1 MSFFAELKRRRVF
14 RVAGAYIVGAWI
26 VLQVADTLFPALH
39 LPPWTVT
46 LVAAAVILGFPIAL
60 LLGWAFDIT
69 PGGVER
75 TSANGTPMKFPVR
88 AAMVGTMLVAVGV
101 ASFVFVRRR
110 AVASKLDAN
119 AVVVLPFRIAG
130 DASLA
135 VMREGM
141 VDLLSAKLTGEGG
154 PRAIDSRTTMSAWRK
169 KVGNE
174 KDDMPAADAVHL
186 ARSLG
191 AGQVLLGEVLG
202 TGGQVV
208 INARLLSAL
217 DGTTIVKADD
227 KAPEDSM
234 LQMVDRV
241 VAKLLTEGAGQGHRT
256 EALLSESL
264 SAVQAYLEGQR
275 LYRRGDHATAAM
287 KFKAALDE
295 DSTFALAGLG
305 LALARSWSGYG
316 PDFNRGR
323 EVAWTYRERLPL
335 PDREYVVAWL
345 GEKYPEPSAPIE
357 RIRAWQRI
365 VQDAPDRVEAWYA
378 LGDMYYHFG
387 AIANAEN
394 PDDKALE
401 AWRKALEGDSTFVPA
416 ISHQIPVYAGRGD
429 TANVRKVAE
438 LLFQRIQPEMKNRS
452 SVSWLAALSLGDE
465 EWLEQLRQSADTLSG
480 SVIFNSFLE
489 IVLAG
494 LPQTDVPRLIDIMS
508 QKAANPGQIQSG
520 LINASSA
527 LFNMGR
533 PKAALEVLERAKQGP
548 NPDVYNGLILAFSG
562 TYLDVDSAI
571 TARAEAALGE
581 GKDPHDTCVISET
594 RLMRGD
600 PSLARKSL
608 PKLRASVVEKPENAP
623 RVGVCTYSLD
633 AGLKIF
639 DKAPDARA
647 ALARFDSVLLNVHVS
662 QTWREHFAQAST
674 QYHQQLGDLEGA
686 LAASKRVQRDQGF
699 ARAPLLLEGARL
711 AARLGK
717 RDEAIESYKMYLKIR
732 ANPEPG
738 RASEI
743 TAQARSELAA
753 LVGEPN
759 NR

>member
-46 LVAAAVILGFPIAL
+46 LVAAAVIIGFPIAL

-75 TSANGTPMKFPVR
+75 TSPSGTPLRFPVR
-88 AAMVGTMLVAVGV
+88 VAMVGTMLVAVGV

-141 VDLLSAKLTGEGG
+141 VDLLAAKLTGEGG

-202 TGGQVV
+202 TGGKVV

-227 KAPEDSM
+227 TAPADSV
-234 LQMVDRV
+234 LQLVDRV
-241 VAKLLTEGAGQGHRT
+241 VAKLLTERAGQGHRT

-264 SAVQAYLEGQR
+264 TAVQAYLEGQR
-275 LYRRGDHATAAM
+275 LYRRGDHASAAL
-287 KFKAALDE
+287 KFKAALDD

-305 LALARSWSGYG
+305 LALARSWSGFG
-316 PDFNRGR
+316 PDFNRGLQ
-323 EVAWTYRERLPL
+323 AAFTYRDRLPL
-335 PDREYVVAWL
+335 PDREYVIAWL
-345 GEKYPEPSAPIE
+345 GEKYPQPTAPIE
-357 RIRAWQRI
+357 RRRALQRI
-365 VQDAPDRVEAWYA
+365 VEAAPDRVEAWYA
-378 LGDMYYHFG
+378 LGDLYYHMG
-387 AIANAEN
+387 AVMNVPN

-401 AWRKALEGDSTFVPA
+401 AWRKALEGDSAFVPA

-429 TANVRKVAE
+429 TANVRKVAD
-438 LLFQRIQPEMKNRS
+438 LLYQRIQPEMKHRS
-452 SVSWLAALSLGDE
+452 SVAWLAALSLNDN
-465 EWLEQLRQSADTLSG
+465 EWLAQLRQSADTLSG
-480 SVIFNSFLE
+480 SVLFNSFLE

-494 LPQTDVPRLIDIMS
+494 LPQADVPLLMNAMFSRP
-508 QKAANPGQIQSG
+508 ANPGQIQAG
-520 LINASSA
+520 VINATST

-533 PKAALEVLERAKQGP
+533 PKAALEVLEKAKRDP
-548 NPDVYNGLILAFSG
+548 DPDVYNGLVLAFAG
-562 TYLDVDSAI
+562 TYIEMDSAVA
-571 TARAEAALGE
+571 ARAQAAMGE
-581 GKDPHDTCVISET
+581 GRDPHDVCVISSS
-594 RLMRGD
+594 RLLRGD
-600 PSLARKSL
+600 PAHARKAL
-608 PKLRASVVEKPENAP
+608 PKLRAAVAENPQYAS
-623 RVGVCTYSLD
+623 RVGVCTYSID
-633 AGLKIF
+633 AGLKIY

-647 ALARFDSVLLNVHVS
+647 ALARLDSVLLNAPVAG
-662 QTWREHFAQAST
+662 TWREHFAQAST

-717 RDEAIESYKMYLKIR
+717 RDEAIESYKMYLKMR

-753 LVGEPN
+753 LVGEP
-759 NR
+759 RR